1 MFAGASQVVPAVAK
15 ACDAAAF
22 AVAHIE
28 RKAVGAHVAVTR
40 HAHTRALCTHDG
52 TAFAQDVVV
61 AVVHQHWRH
70 QRAKWGHWQGTRK
83 HGHVRFRVCSA
94 LSHFFD
100 GSVCVCA
107 RASLCV
113 SAAERREC
121 DGHKCR
127 GKEQFKQRKKQ
138 KRATLEVILLELCMR
153 SDLRSPAR
161 LWQAFLWAVHFRGTR
176 VLVEP
181 AKLPAHKPGKGLDAE
196 EKAVKTTHSET
207 VPQDEEE
214 KNT

>member
-1 MFAGASQVVPAVAK
+1 MPAVAK

-70 QRAKWGHWQGTRK
+70 QRAKWDHWQGTRK

-94 LSHFFD
+94 LSHLFD
-100 GSVCVCA
+100 GSVCACA
-107 RASLCV
+107 RLPLRVCCRAKRVRWSQVPRQRAVQAEKETKESYSGSNTFGVVYEIRPPFSSSIMASL
-113 SAAERREC
+113 SLGGSLSGHPRARRA
-121 DGHKCR
+121 
-127 GKEQFKQRKKQ
+127 GK
-138 KRATLEVILLELCMR
+138 A
-153 SDLRSPAR
+153 P
-161 LWQAFLWAVHFRGTR
+161 
-176 VLVEP
+176 
-181 AKLPAHKPGKGLDAE
+181 
-196 EKAVKTTHSET
+196 
-207 VPQDEEE
+207 
-214 KNT
+214 NT